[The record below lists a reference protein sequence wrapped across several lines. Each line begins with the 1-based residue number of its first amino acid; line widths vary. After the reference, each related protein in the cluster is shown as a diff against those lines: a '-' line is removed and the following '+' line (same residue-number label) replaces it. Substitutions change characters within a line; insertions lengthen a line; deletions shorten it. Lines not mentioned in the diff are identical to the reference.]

1 MPINREPK
9 DSIIDKMC
17 AIGTLG
23 SAAIAITW
31 LIMFM
36 RLDGALA
43 DGEKLKGAYPD
54 CVDPRN
60 DFLLE
65 SDCARPECIEL
76 CDKMDDLEADF
87 IDSFTK
93 LSTYRG
99 IAMAS
104 SVFLMVAACGISRI
118 NDISACGRDSNFSLF
133 SDPKAGCNDCGNP
146 QADSASGGPSML

>member
-31 LIMFM
+31 PIMFM
-36 RLDGALA
+36 GLDCTLA
-43 DGEKLKGAYPD
+43 DGENLKRAYSGYVAPH
-54 CVDPRN
+54 N

-65 SDCARPECIEL
+65 SDCASPECIEL
-76 CDKMDDLEADF
+76 CDKINEMKADF

-93 LSTYRG
+93 L
-99 IAMAS
+99 
-104 SVFLMVAACGISRI
+104 
-118 NDISACGRDSNFSLF
+118 
-133 SDPKAGCNDCGNP
+133 
-146 QADSASGGPSML
+146 